1 MKRLR
6 YLLLGIFPVVVF
18 TATLS
23 SCKKDKPEPATLVGL
38 WEGKYSE
45 AELYPINGYMFLFRG
60 DGTVRVF
67 NGTDTT
73 NQAVGRA
80 EGIYSILGSTVT
92 TKYTYVGVGGT
103 TFSTRSTVNTR
114 FTFQEGT
121 WGAGENTSG
130 RGKFFLVK
138 Q

>member
-1 MKRLR
+1 MRKPG
-6 YLLLGIFPVVVF
+6 YLLPGTLFIVLF
-18 TATLS
+18 TVILS

-45 AELYPINGYMFLFRG
+45 AELYPINGYIFLFRG

-73 NQAVGRA
+73 NEAVGRA

-92 TKYTYVGVGGT
+92 TKYTYFGVGGA
-103 TFSTRSTVNTR
+103 TFSTRSTVNDK

-130 RGKFFLVK
+130 RGRFFLVK

>member
-1 MKRLR
+1 MKRAGV
-6 YLLLGIFPVVVF
+6 LLSGMLFLAVS
-18 TATLS
+18 TAILS
-23 SCKKDKPEPATLVGL
+23 SCKKDKAAPATLVGL
-38 WEGKYSE
+38 WQGKYSE
-45 AELYPINGYMFLFRG
+45 GELYPNNGYTFLFRG

-73 NQAVGRA
+73 NEAVGRA
-80 EGIYSILGSTVT
+80 EGIYSILGSTVN
-92 TKYTYVGVGGT
+92 TKYTYSGIGGT
-103 TFSTRSTVNTR
+103 TFSTRSTVNDK

-130 RGKFFLVK
+130 RGRFFLVK